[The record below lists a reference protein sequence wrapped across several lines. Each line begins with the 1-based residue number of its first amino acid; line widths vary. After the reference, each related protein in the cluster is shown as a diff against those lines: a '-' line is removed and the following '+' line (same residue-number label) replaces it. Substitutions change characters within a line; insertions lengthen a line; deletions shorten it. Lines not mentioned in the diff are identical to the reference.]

1 MPDTILSLVTP
12 FFLLYLDYP
21 ILFCVIRIL
30 FAMSVN
36 MLADQ
41 SSFVRTGLPMTDGG
55 NSGFSSGFQG
65 DIHGL
70 PLPEDEQLWG
80 LSPVSPTMPSWN
92 GKPDQGF
99 GNPNLER
106 DLKNAHVRNGQPTPP
121 PFDERRSSQSM
132 YPPLP
137 QFQLGATSPPT
148 FPDRSH
154 HRSLSEQ
161 SAFDEDPPYS
171 PDMSSGSNTKVRR
184 RKHRDSAVSKSSS
197 SVSFGGSG
205 QGGKREKFLERNR
218 LAASKCRQKKKENTQ
233 QLELRYKEQSD
244 KKELLVTEIAR
255 LRSEILGLKNEV
267 LRHAQCGD
275 EPIKLHLAQMVKKI
289 TYHDTSTA
297 APELSDAADAA
308 STTPEDPPTPI
319 TQQQQRRQGQSQ
331 QPPQQQQQ
339 QQGTMSFGFDDALQM
354 EPAAAATLAQ
364 QIRRESESSLA
375 SQESCTFAPT
385 DDSFDDL
392 INV

>member
-1 MPDTILSLVTP
+1 MAI
-12 FFLLYLDYP
+12 
-21 ILFCVIRIL
+21 
-30 FAMSVN
+30 N
-36 MLADQ
+36 MMADQ
-41 SSFVRTGLPMTDGG
+41 PSFARTGLPMTDGG

-65 DIHGL
+65 ELHGL

-80 LSPVSPTMPSWN
+80 LSPMSLTMPSWN

-106 DLKNAHVRNGQPTPP
+106 DLKNAHVRNGQLTPP
-121 PFDERRSSQSM
+121 PFDDRRSSQSM
-132 YPPLP
+132 YPLLP
-137 QFQLGATSPPT
+137 QYQLGATSPPT

-161 SAFDEDPPYS
+161 STFDEDPPYS

-184 RKHRDSAVSKSSS
+184 RKYRDSAVSKSSS
-197 SVSFGGSG
+197 MSVGGSG

-275 EPIKLHLAQMVKKI
+275 EPIKLHLAQMVKRI
-289 TYHDTSTA
+289 TYNDNGA
-297 APELSDAADAA
+297 AVAELSDSADAA
-308 STTPEDPPTPI
+308 STTPEDPPTS
-319 TQQQQRRQGQSQ
+319 TAQQQRRQNQAQ

-339 QQGTMSFGFDDALQM
+339 QQVTMSFGFDDALQM
-354 EPAAAATLAQ
+354 EPAAAASLAQ

-375 SQESCTFAPT
+375 SQGSYTFAPT
-385 DDSFDDL
+385 DDNFDDL

>member
-1 MPDTILSLVTP
+1 MAI
-12 FFLLYLDYP
+12 
-21 ILFCVIRIL
+21 
-30 FAMSVN
+30 N

-41 SSFVRTGLPMTDGG
+41 PSFARTGLPMADGG
-55 NSGFSSGFQG
+55 NSGFSSGFQSEL
-65 DIHGL
+65 HGL

-80 LSPVSPTMPSWN
+80 LSPMSPTMPSWN

-137 QFQLGATSPPT
+137 QYQLGATSPPT

-161 SAFDEDPPYS
+161 SAFDEDPSYS

-197 SVSFGGSG
+197 MSVGGSG
-205 QGGKREKFLERNR
+205 QGGKRERFLERNR

-289 TYHDTSTA
+289 TYHDNGTA
-297 APELSDAADAA
+297 APELSDAADAV
-308 STTPEDPPTPI
+308 STTPEDPPTP
-319 TQQQQRRQGQSQ
+319 TAQQQRRHNQSQQQQQQQQ
-331 QPPQQQQQ
+331 QPPQQQQH
-339 QQGTMSFGFDDALQM
+339 QQGTMSFGFDDALQI
-354 EPAAAATLAQ
+354 EPAAAASLAQ
-364 QIRRESESSLA
+364 QIRRESESSQA
-375 SQESCTFAPT
+375 SQGSCTFAPT
-385 DDSFDDL
+385 DDNFDDL